1 MKRFKKL
8 WICFLCFIRDTWRW
22 SNKLRQSKADI
33 SDLISP
39 LPCSIKPNTAV
50 SSPQLTTTKALTS
63 HYLIFKVEK
72 TLASG
77 ARICHIGKR
86 LFCASDCSLEI
97 LEELTHMAQIC
108 APALVP
114 PLLVRIQRPRG
125 PWASPGPIFLKGV
138 AVAANGPP
146 PSRPQSVCSLL

>member
-1 MKRFKKL
+1 MRLIWLDLVNRAKKIIKIVNMLLMFHTWHLKMKQQ
-8 WICFLCFIRDTWRW
+8 
-22 SNKLRQSKADI
+22 LRRSKADI

-50 SSPQLTTTKALTS
+50 SSPQLTARRALTS

-72 TLASG
+72 TLQWG

-86 LFCASDCSLEI
+86 LFCASNCSLEI
-97 LEELTHMAQIC
+97 LEEPTHMAQIC

-114 PLLVRIQRPRG
+114 PLLVRHVDRG
-125 PWASPGPIFLKGV
+125 
-138 AVAANGPP
+138 
-146 PSRPQSVCSLL
+146 LLPAPFFSKELLS